1 MPTSSINKYLVCVLL
16 FLTASV
22 GADQQD
28 LIEQLHQAYVDVNYF
43 AADFVQEKQVKFLSK
58 PLISKG
64 QIKFHKNNGMVWE
77 ITEPIWVKTK
87 INDSGIFKTNQFYQD
102 KKVTDVQMKAVAGI
116 LTELLSSQLN
126 RIESQFKV
134 AEVTID
140 DRQKNWKATLL
151 ADSLLVKKA
160 LNGLLI
166 EGYLPAADQPK
177 GISQITIIDQ
187 ANNQTK
193 ITFSNVELHKEV
205 MNQDLL
211 DDFQ

>member
-1 MPTSSINKYLVCVLL
+1 MPTSSINKRLVCCLL

-22 GADQQD
+22 GAGQQD

-64 QIKFHKNNGMVWE
+64 KIKFHKNSGMVWE
-77 ITEPIWVKTK
+77 IIEPIWVKTK

-126 RIESQFKV
+126 RIESQFTV
-134 AEVTID
+134 AEVMID
-140 DRQKNWKATLL
+140 DGQKNWKATLL

-160 LNGLLI
+160 LNSLLI
-166 EGYLPAADQPK
+166 EGYLPSADQQK

-187 ANNQTK
+187 ANNQTQ
-193 ITFSNVELHKEV
+193 ITFSNVELHKEKLS
-205 MNQDLL
+205 QDLL